1 MGVPST
7 TDLIVAPA
15 TPPRPAARAIVRLT
29 GEGLVELL
37 GRLFTANHRTPVT
50 VGGKSQPGPFSTR
63 AASENAGCKSPQPAA
78 ADAFYAPLTL
88 PAVGEP
94 PRQIPVRLHPD
105 SLGRDWGE
113 LPVTVLF
120 WPGPAG
126 PLGAAA
132 AEVQLPGSPLL
143 QAAVVEEACRLGARL
158 ARGGEFSLRSFLA
171 GKIDLLQA
179 EAVVAVVDARTP
191 EELSTALDRMAGG
204 VGRAVEHLRGRLLDL
219 VADIEAAIDFADD
232 FTPDAVPVAETAAGA
247 LLPQLEPI
255 LIELDAVAAQLLSR
269 EAAVTGGLPRVVL
282 AGPPNIGKSSLFNA
296 LLGREAALVEDAAG
310 TTRDWIGSELLD
322 PSGTPACLLVDL
334 AGVLASPE
342 QASDEPDELVASVVA
357 AADRVAREEIG
368 RAHVVVVCRDV
379 ATQAG
384 PAIELPPAMPR
395 IDVLTRSD
403 RLTETPVSAPPCLI
417 TSTATGAGV
426 EPLRQN
432 ILSAVA
438 ALPQQSPA
446 TLRLRAGITAARQ
459 PLESARQLLAGTVDG
474 LPPDEAL
481 LAVLLRQAIDALGE
495 VTGAVIGSDII
506 DRVFSRHCIGK

>member
-1 MGVPST
+1 MRLVQLRVAGSWRKHRTMSVPST

-29 GEGLVELL
+29 GEGLTELL
-37 GRLFTANHRTPVT
+37 GRLFTASDKTPLEL
-50 VGGKSQPGPFSTR
+50 P
-63 AASENAGCKSPQPAA
+63 AAGQPA
-78 ADAFYAPLTL
+78 
-88 PAVGEP
+88 
-94 PRQIPVRLHPD
+94 RQVPVRLHAD

-113 LPVTVLF
+113 LPVAVLF

-191 EELSTALDRMAGG
+191 AELGTALDRMAGG
-204 VGRAVEHLRGRLLDL
+204 VGRAVEQLRGRLLDL

-232 FTPDAVPVAETAAGA
+232 LTPDAVPVAETAAEH
-247 LLPQLEPI
+247 LLPQLEPV
-255 LIELDAVAAQLLSR
+255 LTALDAVAAQLASR
-269 EAAVTGGLPRVVL
+269 EASVSGGLPRVVL

-310 TTRDWIGSELLD
+310 TTRDWIGGELVD
-322 PSGTPACLLVDL
+322 AAGTPACLLIDL
-334 AGVLASPE
+334 AGVLGSPR
-342 QASDEPDELVASVVA
+342 QAAAEPDQLLASVVA

-368 RAHVVVVCRDV
+368 RADVVVVCRDT
-379 ATQAG
+379 AGSAG
-384 PAIELPPAMPR
+384 PEIELPAGVPR
-395 IDVLTRSD
+395 IDLRTRGD
-403 RLTETPVSAPPCLI
+403 RLAEAPASAEQALI
-417 TSTATGAGV
+417 TSTATGIGV
-426 EPLRQN
+426 ELLRQQ
-432 ILSAVA
+432 ILNTVA
-438 ALPQQSPA
+438 GLPQQSPA

-459 PLESARQLLAGTVDG
+459 PLESARQLLAGTADG
-474 LPPDEAL
+474 LPADEAL
-481 LAVLLRQAIDALGE
+481 LAVLLREAIDALGE
-495 VTGAVIGSDII
+495 VTGAVIGTDII